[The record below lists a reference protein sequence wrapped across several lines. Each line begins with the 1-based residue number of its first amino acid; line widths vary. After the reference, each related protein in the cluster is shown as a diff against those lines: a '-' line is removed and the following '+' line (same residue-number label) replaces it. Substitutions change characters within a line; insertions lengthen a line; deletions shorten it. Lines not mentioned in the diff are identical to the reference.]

1 MTSGIKKAIVWV
13 IPDIIWDYY
22 RLVKHRGKRRSSHTV
37 KSVSDTFRQI
47 HDSNAWNSDESV
59 SGTGSDLI
67 QTEAIRNYLP
77 ALLQAHQV
85 NTILDIPCGDFN
97 WMKLVDLKGIQYL
110 GADIVDKL
118 IEDVK
123 ARYANTEVSFIRLNL
138 LEDKLPRVDLVLC
151 RDCLVHFSYAHIA
164 EAIRCI
170 KTSGSKYLLT
180 TSFTQRRLNF
190 DIATGDWRPINL
202 SRKPFNFP
210 TPVEVIME
218 KCTEGNGKSYDKA
231 LVLYKV
237 SDLPDLLPLLK

>member
-1 MTSGIKKAIVWV
+1 MVWM
-13 IPDIIWDYY
+13 IPDICWDYY
-22 RLVKHRGKRRSSHTV
+22 RLFKNKRKRNLV
-37 KSVSDTFRQI
+37 RNIKSVADTFRQI
-47 HDSNAWNSDESV
+47 HDANTWNSDESV

-67 QTEAIRNYLP
+67 QTEAIRYGLP
-77 ALLQAHQV
+77 AVLHAHQIK
-85 NTILDIPCGDFN
+85 TILDIPCGDFN
-97 WMKLVDLKGIQYL
+97 WMKLVDLKGIHYL

-118 IEDVK
+118 IESVN
-123 ARYANTEVSFIRLNL
+123 ARFANNEIAFIRLDL
-138 LEDKLPRVDLVLC
+138 LVDKLPHMDLILC

-164 EAIRCI
+164 QAIQSI

-210 TPVEVIME
+210 APVEVIME

-231 LVLYKV
+231 LVLYRI
-237 SDLPDLLPLLK
+237 SDLPDFLPLLK